1 MARDAAGASV
11 IQAGLP
17 NSSVSEAAS
26 AAAIPAPRILL
37 PPSPCAPVAAPIAA
51 APTTQISLQR
61 SRSCSSRN
69 VAAS

>member
-1 MARDAAGASV
+1 MARNAAGASV
-11 IQAGLP
+11 IQAGLL

-37 PPSPCAPVAAPIAA
+37 PPSPCASVAAAIAA
-51 APTTQISLQR
+51 APTIQICLQR
-61 SRSCSSRN
+61 TRSDSSRN